1 MAFKDITNE
10 FQEAVEKRQSSIPD
24 AKRRKV
30 VKQPKGEDE
39 KGSINKAYVSEAYNV
54 VRSEFLLPISRTDV
68 QMPLAY
74 PYTDIDTDARQCP
87 HGLPQHRFPQFATIT
102 PRVAKH

>member
-10 FQEAVEKRQSSIPD
+10 FQEAVEKRRSSIPD
-24 AKRRKV
+24 AKRRKA

-54 VRSEFLLPISRTDV
+54 VRTGIVLSAHL
-68 QMPLAY
+68 QN
-74 PYTDIDTDARQCP
+74 
-87 HGLPQHRFPQFATIT
+87 
-102 PRVAKH
+102 

>member
-10 FQEAVEKRQSSIPD
+10 FQEAVKKRRSSIPD
-24 AKRRKV
+24 AKRRKA

-54 VRSEFLLPISRTDV
+54 VRTGIVLSAHL
-68 QMPLAY
+68 QN
-74 PYTDIDTDARQCP
+74 
-87 HGLPQHRFPQFATIT
+87 
-102 PRVAKH
+102 